1 MPSPNQS
8 QLTTFHPDA
17 LRALHERKASVMTR
31 RPGFARGSGH
41 TRVRMEAGYVCD
53 VEHEDRSMRAD
64 QPASEG
70 GGGTGPHPGQLM
82 RASLAACLAMGYR
95 TWGARLRT
103 AIEAVEV
110 EITCDYDA
118 RGQMGLDDVAIG
130 WQRILFV
137 VRIDSSAGETAVRQ
151 VVETADRLSP
161 MLANLSPAIERR
173 HTLTVRQLSA
183 PELKR
188 EG

>member
-1 MPSPNQS
+1 MPSPIHVQT
-8 QLTTFHPDA
+8 TTFDPDA
-17 LRALHERKASVMTR
+17 LRALYERKASAMTR

-41 TRVRMEAGYVCD
+41 ARVRMGAGYACD
-53 VEHEDRSMRAD
+53 VEHEDRSMRVD
-64 QPASEG
+64 QPPAEG
-70 GGGTGPHPGQLM
+70 GDGTGPHPGQLM

-110 EITCDYDA
+110 EVTCEYDA